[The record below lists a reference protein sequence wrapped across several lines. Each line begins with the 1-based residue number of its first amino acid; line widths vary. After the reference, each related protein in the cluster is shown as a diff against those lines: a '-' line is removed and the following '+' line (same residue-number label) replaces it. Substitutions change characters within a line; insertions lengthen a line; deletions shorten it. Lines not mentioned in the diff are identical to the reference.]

1 MKKALG
7 FLFLFSFFIWK
18 PSWGS
23 VYSVG
28 LDKTQYT
35 SDFMIGSIVV
45 SIIFPE
51 SDGTIDPNIENWS
64 DDRKSQVISK
74 IMSGLDWWTRQNP
87 KSKVTFTYLTQTVP
101 TKYEPITRPYYDESL
116 WISDI
121 MGKLGYNGDRWTST
135 RKYVNDLRTQYNTDW
150 GFVIFVVDSLVDTNG
165 KFADGFFAYSYLGGP
180 FTVMTYDND
189 GYGIGNMDVVVAHET
204 GHIFHALDEYAG
216 ASSPNSYT
224 TGYFPT
230 INGNHVYSTIANDPN
245 SIMRGGIR
253 WSVDQWTKQAIGWRD
268 SDSNGRDDIVDQ
280 SPILSLSQQA
290 QASSDGNT
298 GFNGT
303 AKVRVLPR
311 QSNSNGY
318 GFTVDSISKVEYR
331 PKNGT
336 WDQAD
341 PTGGGFGAPE
351 VSFHIPIPSNQASL
365 GTQATISSND
375 YDVRVITA
383 YSSYLGIV
391 ESSNGSGSLSDAHA
405 YPNPFKPNSE
415 PNHTFVKFT
424 SMTPGAKVQV
434 FSPAG
439 ERVFENTADANGEA
453 EWTNVKNMNS
463 GIYYFLIT
471 NSDGQN
477 KKGKLAVIK

>member
-230 INGNHVYSTIANDPN
+230 D
-245 SIMRGGIR
+245 R
-253 WSVDQWTKQAIGWRD
+253 
-268 SDSNGRDDIVDQ
+268 
-280 SPILSLSQQA
+280 
-290 QASSDGNT
+290 
-298 GFNGT
+298 
-303 AKVRVLPR
+303 
-311 QSNSNGY
+311 
-318 GFTVDSISKVEYR
+318 
-331 PKNGT
+331 
-336 WDQAD
+336 
-341 PTGGGFGAPE
+341 
-351 VSFHIPIPSNQASL
+351 
-365 GTQATISSND
+365 
-375 YDVRVITA
+375 
-383 YSSYLGIV
+383 
-391 ESSNGSGSLSDAHA
+391 
-405 YPNPFKPNSE
+405 
-415 PNHTFVKFT
+415 
-424 SMTPGAKVQV
+424 
-434 FSPAG
+434 
-439 ERVFENTADANGEA
+439 
-453 EWTNVKNMNS
+453 
-463 GIYYFLIT
+463 
-471 NSDGQN
+471 
-477 KKGKLAVIK
+477 